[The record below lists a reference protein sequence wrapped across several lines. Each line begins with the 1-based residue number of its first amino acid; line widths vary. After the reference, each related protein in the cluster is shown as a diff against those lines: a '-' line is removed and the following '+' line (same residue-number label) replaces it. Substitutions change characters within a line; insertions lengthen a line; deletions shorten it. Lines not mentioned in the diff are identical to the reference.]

1 MSSSIEFLRTTGVP
15 EPLHHPKRS
24 PSQDLDPLC
33 SASAWLRRRWRS
45 PMTCLPLPRRL
56 LTHTSN
62 HCRLRR
68 SQLEVGIIGPTKEEG
83 GDQPRIPRSVTN
95 RSPPMVGRRSG
106 AEMDK
111 LLHQRSVT
119 ICYDE
124 KLTVAV
130 NVAPDG
136 SVSKQSIEET
146 RTALREL
153 GLKDDLLQ

>member
-1 MSSSIEFLRTTGVP
+1 
-15 EPLHHPKRS
+15 
-24 PSQDLDPLC
+24 
-33 SASAWLRRRWRS
+33 
-45 PMTCLPLPRRL
+45 MTCLPLPRRL

-124 KLTVAV
+124 KLTA
-130 NVAPDG
+130 DG
-136 SVSKQSIEET
+136 GGEC
-146 RTALREL
+146 RAGR
-153 GLKDDLLQ
+153 